1 MKRTFQPSRIKR
13 ARNHGFRKRMSS
25 KAGRRIINRRRAKG
39 RARLA
44 GWNGRASVLD
54 IGWYVTMR
62 FSFKK
67 EDRILKRSEF
77 LEITRSGRK
86 LQNDGFIAFFKPGR
100 FDSPRLGITVTRK
113 VGKAAQRN
121 RVKRLVREYFR
132 LNRQHLNQNW
142 DINIVAKKKAADL
155 SSEKVDSFLQ
165 DLFEKISNCVD

>member
-1 MKRTFQPSRIKR
+1 
-13 ARNHGFRKRMSS
+13 
-25 KAGRRIINRRRAKG
+25 
-39 RARLA
+39 
-44 GWNGRASVLD
+44 
-54 IGWYVTMR
+54 MR

-86 LQNDGFIAFFKPGR
+86 LQNDCFIAFFKPGR
-100 FDSPRLGITVTRK
+100 FDRPRLGITVTRK

-121 RVKRLVREYFR
+121 RIKRLIREHFR
-132 LNRQHLNQNW
+132 LNRQHLTKNW
-142 DINIVAKKKAADL
+142 DLNIVAKKKAVDL

>member
-1 MKRTFQPSRIKR
+1 
-13 ARNHGFRKRMSS
+13 
-25 KAGRRIINRRRAKG
+25 
-39 RARLA
+39 
-44 GWNGRASVLD
+44 
-54 IGWYVTMR
+54 MR

-67 EDRILKRSEF
+67 DDRILKRSEF

-86 LQNDGFIAFFKPGR
+86 LQNDCFIVFFKPGR
-100 FDSPRLGITVTRK
+100 YDRPRLGITVTRK

-121 RVKRLVREYFR
+121 RIKRQVREYFR

-155 SSEKVDSFLQ
+155 SSEKVDLFLQ